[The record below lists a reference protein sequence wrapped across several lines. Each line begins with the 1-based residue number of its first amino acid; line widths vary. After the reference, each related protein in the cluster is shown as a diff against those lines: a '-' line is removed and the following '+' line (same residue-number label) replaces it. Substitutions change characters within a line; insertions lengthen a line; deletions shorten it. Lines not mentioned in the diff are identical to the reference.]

1 MSAHEHDSTPAPVAP
16 PRRGRLVRA
25 LGWGVALPLALLV
38 GGGAWLAGTQSG
50 LDAALGLAARATSG
64 ALQVEGAR
72 GPVEVPSAGKGH
84 RGDASRRVA

>member
-50 LDAALGLAARATSG
+50 LDAALGLAARAKHDEFVRYTQQFRSG
-64 ALQVEGAR
+64 R
-72 GPVEVPSAGKGH
+72 
-84 RGDASRRVA
+84 